1 MPLRVY
7 NTLTRRKEAFAPINP
22 PHVGVYL
29 CGPTVY
35 KPPHV
40 GHLVG
45 PVIFDVVKR
54 YLTRLGFGVEWVVNI
69 TDVED
74 KLIEAAAR
82 KGRTVDDVARQ
93 YEGEYQDC
101 LRDLGIT
108 SVDRFPRASEH
119 IAEIVA
125 LVGSLIERG
134 HAYAGEGN
142 VYYGVRSDA
151 DYGKLSGRNVEQQ
164 ESGTRDVEAAGK
176 RDPADFALWKAAK
189 AGEPSWDS
197 PWGPGRPGWHIECS
211 AMSMKYL
218 GESFD
223 LHGGGI
229 DLLFP
234 HHENELAQSES
245 ATGLP
250 FAKCWMHNGLTR
262 MKTKAASGEW
272 RAEKM
277 SGSVGNVVS
286 ARELIEAHGADL
298 LRYLILGTHYRSPID
313 FSDETVAAAKKGMG
327 TFTRLFERVERLD
340 VGPASGEPTG
350 AVADLRAKFLAAM
363 DDDFNTAGAI
373 GALHELAGE
382 VNALIERSGVETS
395 RDAASLQQV
404 ASAVATLRELAAVL
418 GLFER
423 GFFAKPQAADDST
436 VDDLMALLIDLRAEA
451 RARKDFATGDAIRK
465 RLGEMGITLED
476 RAGGTEW
483 RKD

>member
-1 MPLRVY
+1 MSLRVY
-7 NTLTRRKEAFAPINP
+7 NTLTRRKEPFAPINP

-74 KLIEAAAR
+74 KLIEAAAK
-82 KGRTVDDVARQ
+82 KGRSVEDVARQ
-93 YEGEYQDC
+93 YEGEYKDC

-125 LVGSLIERG
+125 LVESLIERG
-134 HAYAGEGN
+134 HAYAAEGN

-286 ARELIEAHGADL
+286 ARELIDAHGADL

-327 TFTRLFERVERLD
+327 TFTRLFERVERLGI
-340 VGPASGEPTG
+340 GPASGEPTA

-382 VNALIERSGVETS
+382 INALIERSGVETS
-395 RDAASLQQV
+395 RDAAAVKQV
-404 ASAVATLRELAAVL
+404 AGAVSVLRELAAVL
-418 GLFER
+418 GLFES
-423 GFFAKPQAADDST
+423 GSLAKPQAADEST
-436 VDDLMALLIDLRAEA
+436 VDELMALLIDLRAEA

-483 RKD
+483 RKH